1 MLEES
6 LVKEVRLDV
15 TEESMLDLTQIQCI
29 SRIVQLKHTVDV
41 VGPELN
47 YIHVVGTL
55 LAQ

>member
-29 SRIVQLKHTVDV
+29 SRIVQLKHTVQLMWS
-41 VGPELN
+41 GLN
-47 YIHVVGTL
+47 
-55 LAQ
+55 